1 MATDVNRNVE
11 EGRDGGSEEESE
23 ERGAEGEVVEVAR
36 RVVVGSGG
44 PRSIPTVRSLE
55 DKKHCAEILW
65 VLKMVNSGFS
75 YNSTED
81 LVPVLQMMAP
91 DSLILKS
98 LQMKKTKAMYVLCHG
113 LYPYYIAQLV
123 RRIQKA
129 PGFTLGTVSGTFKLH
144 GLAKVV
150 ELCIRSK
157 QKKRKSF

>member
-11 EGRDGGSEEESE
+11 EGRGGGSEDNMEEG
-23 ERGAEGEVVEVAR
+23 GAEGEAVEVAR

-44 PRSIPTVRSLE
+44 PRNIPTVRSLE
-55 DKKHCAEILW
+55 DKKHSAEILW
-65 VLKMVNSGFS
+65 VLKMVDSGYS

-81 LVPVLQMMAP
+81 LVPVLKRMAP

-98 LQMKKTKAMYVLCHG
+98 LQLKRNKAMYVLCYG
-113 LYPYYIAQLV
+113 LYPHYLAELV

-129 PGFTLGTVSGTFKLH
+129 PGFTLGTDSGTFKLH

-150 ELCIRSK
+150 ELCIR
-157 QKKRKSF
+157 